1 MRRENQSSVSE
12 FHLLGLPIRPEQQ
25 DRWNLHVTH
34 FLVFLPIYLVSLL
47 GNTGMK
53 LLICMDTQLHT
64 PIYFFLS
71 KLSLLD
77 ACYSSA
83 ISPKMLVDLLMLL
96 ATIPYTDCV
105 LHMFVIAG
113 LADAE
118 PCLLVAM
125 AYDCYVAI
133 KNTLLYTRAMLPCL
147 CLTLLGA
154 SGQSRAVSAVVHTTF
169 TFCLIFCSSQEVK
182 SFFYDIPP
190 LLAISFNDTC
200 LNELLF
206 AICSFIQTATVLT
219 TAMSYGF
226 IAASSCASHLM
237 AVAMLSIYALES
249 DKMSSVFYTLVIPVL
264 NPFIYS
270 FCNNEVKEVSE
281 GLGAGAAV
289 HGRYMGE
296 RSQQA
301 GKD

>member
-1 MRRENQSSVSE
+1 M
-12 FHLLGLPIRPEQQ
+12 
-25 DRWNLHVTH
+25 
-34 FLVFLPIYLVSLL
+34 
-47 GNTGMK
+47 GMK

-64 PIYFFLS
+64 PIYFFLA

-154 SGQSRAVSAVVHTTF
+154 SGQSRAVSAVGPHN
-169 TFCLIFCSSQEVK
+169 LH
-182 SFFYDIPP
+182 
-190 LLAISFNDTC
+190 LLPDLLQFSGGE
-200 LNELLF
+200 ELFL
-206 AICSFIQTATVLT
+206 
-219 TAMSYGF
+219 
-226 IAASSCASHLM
+226 
-237 AVAMLSIYALES
+237 
-249 DKMSSVFYTLVIPVL
+249 
-264 NPFIYS
+264 
-270 FCNNEVKEVSE
+270 
-281 GLGAGAAV
+281 
-289 HGRYMGE
+289 
-296 RSQQA
+296 
-301 GKD
+301 